1 MRWLSIIFT
10 SPIMAV
16 LNKAML
22 AQSTGKVPS
31 AKCLPAE
38 FTLLA
43 LPEAMMIGLDGGGR
57 K

>member
-1 MRWLSIIFT
+1 MFA

-22 AQSTGKVPS
+22 AQSTGKTPS

-38 FTLLA
+38 FTLLTP
-43 LPEAMMIGLDGGGR
+43 PEAMMTGLDGDGR